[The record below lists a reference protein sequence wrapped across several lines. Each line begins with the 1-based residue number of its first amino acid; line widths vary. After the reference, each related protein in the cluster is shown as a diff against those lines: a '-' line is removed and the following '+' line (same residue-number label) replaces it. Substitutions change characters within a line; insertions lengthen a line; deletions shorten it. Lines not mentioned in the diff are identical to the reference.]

1 MRFGET
7 KNSKNNIL
15 CCQKKPINIWD
26 ANIDNIVISKL
37 IESKTDSKYSI
48 AYVDKI
54 IRKLVLTLPKMRGCV
69 KIFKV
74 KDGDKNKS
82 NKLVSFRIDDVKLL
96 EKYKTI

>member
-1 MRFGET
+1 MER
-7 KNSKNNIL
+7 
-15 CCQKKPINIWD
+15 QKIAKITFYAVKKKTINIWD